1 LINRIDQSINN
12 DDENVSNNE
21 DVTSN
26 NECNAMATTTPT
38 MMDSKATINRR

>member
-38 MMDSKATINRR
+38 MMDDDK